1 VDYYLLALVLSVA
14 GAVVIDLVSY
24 KRMPV
29 SRRHGFYPNLPLWG
43 IGLLMGLCI
52 NFLGMLSKVIME
64 PSQQGSGNL
73 PQSTWD
79 YFYQLSQLAVPTV
92 LLALTILSVAKI
104 CHRE

>member
-1 VDYYLLALVLSVA
+1 VDLYLLALVLSVA

-52 NFLGMLSKVIME
+52 NFLGMLSKVIMN
-64 PSQQGSGNL
+64 PPQQGL
-73 PQSTWD
+73 D